1 MKSKSL
7 TNAAYLAALL
17 GVLLHLYLTIAHP
30 AGGPIYFNIV
40 PLMNI
45 IPYLICII
53 LARSM
58 KRPIMPLSAAIM
70 VLLLDLF
77 LFNEYL
83 FATKTYRFLLVET
96 YQMTLKT
103 VVILPLGC
111 FIGYVIDRVMQRNAE
126 KQA

>member
-1 MKSKSL
+1 MKSKSM
-7 TNAAYLAALL
+7 TNAAYLVASL
-17 GVLLHLYLTIAHP
+17 GVLLHLYLTVAHP
-30 AGGPIYFNIV
+30 AGGSIYFNIV

-58 KRPIMPLSAAIM
+58 KKPLLPLSAGIM
-70 VLLLDLF
+70 VLILDLF

-83 FATKTYRFLLVET
+83 FSTRTFRFLTIEIF
-96 YQMTLKT
+96 QITLKT
-103 VVILPLGC
+103 AVVLPLGC